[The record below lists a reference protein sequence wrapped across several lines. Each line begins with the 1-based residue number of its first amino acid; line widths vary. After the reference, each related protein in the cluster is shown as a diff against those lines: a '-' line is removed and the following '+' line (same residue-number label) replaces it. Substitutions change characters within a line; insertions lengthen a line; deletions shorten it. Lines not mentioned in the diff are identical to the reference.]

1 MQTKPILMFMAVMIL
16 VGTIVS
22 MTTSNVFATQTGNS
36 SNSNNNNINTS
47 NCQEKDLAGDNVDGS
62 ATISTSSNDNG
73 ATDDA
78 DEPGDNDVN
87 DDQEDTDSGNE
98 DAGEANDQEQN
109 DDAAASTSSNDNA
122 AGANDQ
128 YPLPKFDP
136 CNFGN
141 QIIDNPYFTL
151 IPGTTFTY
159 QTKTED
165 GTEKDMVIVT
175 NETKEILGITTTV
188 VWDRVWLDEELTEE
202 TFDWHA
208 QDKQGNV
215 WYMGEDSKEYENGKV
230 VSTEGSWEA
239 GVDGAKPGIIMEA
252 NPQVGDSYRQEYYPG
267 HAEDAAKVVSL
278 NETVKVPFGTF
289 TNCLQTK
296 DVSLLEP
303 TQDEDK
309 YYCTSVGGV
318 TLEVANDSG
327 ERTELIDFEQTNGT
341 ESTSS
346 NDNSIPEIDFQ
357 QGGVTES
364 TSSNDNGATDD
375 ADEPGDNDVN
385 DDQEDT
391 DSGNEDAGEAN
402 DDD

>member
-1 MQTKPILMFMAVMIL
+1 MQTKPILMYVAAMIL

-36 SNSNNNNINTS
+36 SNSNNNNNINTN
-47 NCQEKDLAGDNVDGS
+47 NCQQNDLTGDNVDNS
-62 ATISTSSNDNG
+62 ATVSTSDRENG
-73 ATDDA
+73 GTDDA

-87 DDQEDTDSGNE
+87 DEEEDTDSGNE
-98 DAGEANDQEQN
+98 DAGEADDQEQN
-109 DDAAASTSSNDNA
+109 NDDAASTSSNDNA
-122 AGANDQ
+122 ASANDQ

-151 IPGTTFTY
+151 TPGTTFTY

-252 NPQVGDSYRQEYYPG
+252 DPQVGDSYRQEYYPG

-289 TNCLQTK
+289 TNCLQTR
-296 DVSLLEP
+296 DVSLLDP

-318 TLEVANDSG
+318 TLEVAIDSG
-327 ERTELIDFEQTNGT
+327 ERAELIDVNAGEANEADQL
-341 ESTSS
+341 
-346 NDNSIPEIDFQ
+346 
-357 QGGVTES
+357 GG
-364 TSSNDNGATDD
+364 TDD

-385 DDQEDT
+385 DDEEDT
-391 DSGNEDAGEAN
+391 DSDNEDEGET
-402 DDD
+402 DEED

>member
-1 MQTKPILMFMAVMIL
+1 MQTKPILMYVAAMIL

-36 SNSNNNNINTS
+36 SNSNNNNINTN
-47 NCQEKDLAGDNVDGS
+47 NCQQNDLTGDNVDNS
-62 ATISTSSNDNG
+62 ATVSTSDRENG
-73 ATDDA
+73 GTDDA

-87 DDQEDTDSGNE
+87 DEEEDTDSGNE
-98 DAGEANDQEQN
+98 DAGEADDQEQN
-109 DDAAASTSSNDNA
+109 NDDAASTSSNDNA
-122 AGANDQ
+122 ASANDQ

-151 IPGTTFTY
+151 TPGTTFTY

-252 NPQVGDSYRQEYYPG
+252 DPQVGDSYRQEYYPG

-289 TNCLQTK
+289 TNCLQTR
-296 DVSLLEP
+296 DVSLLDP

-318 TLEVANDSG
+318 TLEVAIDSG
-327 ERTELIDFEQTNGT
+327 ERTELIDVNAGEANEAEQL
-341 ESTSS
+341 
-346 NDNSIPEIDFQ
+346 
-357 QGGVTES
+357 GG
-364 TSSNDNGATDD
+364 TDD

-385 DDQEDT
+385 DEEEDT
-391 DSGNEDAGEAN
+391 DTGNEDAGET
-402 DDD
+402 DEED

>member
-1 MQTKPILMFMAVMIL
+1 MQAKPILMFMAVATLM
-16 VGTIVS
+16 GTIVVP
-22 MTTSNVFATQTGNS
+22 MTTSNVFATQIGNS
-36 SNSNNNNINTS
+36 SNSNNNNNNNNINAS
-47 NCQEKDLAGDNVDGS
+47 NCQENDSQGDNVDNS
-62 ATISTSSNDNG
+62 ATVSTS
-73 ATDDA
+73 
-78 DEPGDNDVN
+78 P
-87 DDQEDTDSGNE
+87 
-98 DAGEANDQEQN
+98 
-109 DDAAASTSSNDNA
+109 NDNA
-122 AGANDQ
+122 ASANDQ

-141 QIIDNPYFTL
+141 EIIDNPYFTL
-151 IPGTTFTY
+151 TPGTTFTY

-175 NETKEILGITTTV
+175 NQTKEILGITTTV

-252 NPQVGDSYRQEYYPG
+252 DPQVGDSYRQEYYPG

-278 NETVKVPFGTF
+278 NETVTVPFGTF
-289 TNCLQTK
+289 TSCLQTK
-296 DVSLLEP
+296 DVNLLEP

-309 YYCTSVGGV
+309 YYCTNVGGV
-318 TLEVANDSG
+318 TLEVAIDSG
-327 ERTELIDFEQTNGT
+327 ERTELIDLQQSNGT
-341 ESTSS
+341 QSTSS
-346 NDNSIPEIDFQ
+346 SGNVI
-357 QGGVTES
+357 TE
-364 TSSNDNGATDD
+364 D
-375 ADEPGDNDVN
+375 ADEPGDNDAK

-391 DSGNEDAGEAN
+391 DSGNEDAGEPN
-402 DDD
+402 DDG

>member
-1 MQTKPILMFMAVMIL
+1 MQTKPILMYVAAMIL

-36 SNSNNNNINTS
+36 SNSNNNNNINTN
-47 NCQEKDLAGDNVDGS
+47 NCQQNDLTGDNVDNS
-62 ATISTSSNDNG
+62 ATVSTSDRENG
-73 ATDDA
+73 GTDDA

-87 DDQEDTDSGNE
+87 DEEEDTDSGNE
-98 DAGEANDQEQN
+98 DAGEADDQEQN
-109 DDAAASTSSNDNA
+109 NDDAASTSSNDNA
-122 AGANDQ
+122 ASANDQ

-151 IPGTTFTY
+151 TPGTTFTY

-252 NPQVGDSYRQEYYPG
+252 DPQVGDSYRQEYYPG

-289 TNCLQTK
+289 TNCLQTR
-296 DVSLLEP
+296 DVSLLDP

-318 TLEVANDSG
+318 TLEVAIDSG
-327 ERTELIDFEQTNGT
+327 ERTELIDVNAGEANEAEQL
-341 ESTSS
+341 
-346 NDNSIPEIDFQ
+346 
-357 QGGVTES
+357 GG
-364 TSSNDNGATDD
+364 TDD

-385 DDQEDT
+385 DEEEDT
-391 DSGNEDAGEAN
+391 DTGNEDAGET
-402 DDD
+402 DEED

>member
-1 MQTKPILMFMAVMIL
+1 MFMTVAIL

-22 MTTSNVFATQTGNS
+22 MTTSNVLATQTGNS
-36 SNSNNNNINTS
+36 SNNSSSSSNGANNKFNTN
-47 NCQEKDLAGDNVDGS
+47 NCQESDLAGDNMDNS
-62 ATISTSSNDNG
+62 ATVAISDSENG

-87 DDQEDTDSGNE
+87 DQEDTDTGNE

-109 DDAAASTSSNDNA
+109 SDGQASTSANDNT
-122 AGANDQ
+122 AGA
-128 YPLPKFDP
+128 PVLPAFDP

-141 QIIDNPYFTL
+141 ETIDNPYFTL
-151 IPGTTFTY
+151 TPGTTFTY
-159 QTKTED
+159 QTVTED
-165 GTEKDMVIVT
+165 GTEKDIVLVT
-175 NETKEILGITTTV
+175 DKTKEILGITTTV
-188 VWDRVWLDEELTEE
+188 VWDRVWLDEELIEE
-202 TFDWHA
+202 TFDWYA
-208 QDKQGNV
+208 QDKDGNV

-289 TNCLQTK
+289 TNCLQTR
-296 DVSLLEP
+296 DISLLDT

-309 YYCTSVGGV
+309 YYCADVGGV
-318 TLEVANDSG
+318 TLEVAADSG
-327 ERTELIDFEQTNGT
+327 DRTELIDINAGEA
-341 ESTSS
+341 
-346 NDNSIPEIDFQ
+346 NDGDQ
-357 QGGVTES
+357 L
-364 TSSNDNGATDD
+364 GATDD

-385 DDQEDT
+385 DQEDT
-391 DSGNEDAGEAN
+391 DTGNEDAGEAN
-402 DDD
+402 DEEQ

>member
-1 MQTKPILMFMAVMIL
+1 METKPILIFMAVAIL
-16 VGTIVS
+16 VGAIVS

-36 SNSNNNNINTS
+36 SNSNNNNINNNINTN
-47 NCQEKDLAGDNVDGS
+47 NCQENDLTGNSVDNS
-62 ATISTSSNDNG
+62 ATVSTSDSDNG

-78 DEPGDNDVN
+78 DEPRDNDVN
-87 DDQEDTDSGNE
+87 DNQEDTDSGNE

-109 DDAAASTSSNDNA
+109 NGAASTSSNDNA
-122 AGANDQ
+122 ASANDQ

-151 IPGTTFTY
+151 TPGTTFTY

-165 GTEKDMVIVT
+165 GTERDMVIVT
-175 NETKEILGITTTV
+175 NETKEILGITTIV
-188 VWDRVWLDEELTEE
+188 VWDRVWLDEDLTEE

-289 TNCLQTK
+289 TNCLQTR
-296 DVSLLEP
+296 DISLLEP
-303 TQDEDK
+303 MQDEDK
-309 YYCTSVGGV
+309 YYCTSIGGV
-318 TLEVANDSG
+318 TLEVAIDSG
-327 ERTELIDFEQTNGT
+327 ERTELN
-341 ESTSS
+341 
-346 NDNSIPEIDFQ
+346 DFQ
-357 QGGVTES
+357 QSGGTES

-375 ADEPGDNDVN
+375 ADEPRDNDVN
-385 DDQEDT
+385 DNQEDT